1 MRNLITHSCGS
12 MIRPT
17 VVLLSLVL
25 TACVPFPHRSN
36 LTPGVAGSVTSH
48 GVPMPSAS
56 LRLVASSIAGP
67 CEGAT
72 RDFKTTNEGLF
83 YAPPIRQFNFFT
95 VVMAH
100 KFFPW
105 ALCIRQED
113 RWEVLHHERT
123 YTVDAGLVWLEE
135 ISCNE
140 GASWRCERKPNW
152 EPTPELIGEL
162 EKRNP

>member
-1 MRNLITHSCGS
+1 

-17 VVLLSLVL
+17 VVLLLLVL
-25 TACVPFPHRSN
+25 TACVPIPHRSN

-48 GVPMPSAS
+48 GVPIPSAS
-56 LRLVASSIAGP
+56 LRLVASGNVSP

-72 RDFKTTNEGLF
+72 RDFKSTKEGLF
-83 YAPPIRQFNFFT
+83 YAPPIRQFNFFM

-113 RWEVLHHERT
+113 SWAVLHHERT

-135 ISCNE
+135 ISCDE
-140 GASWRCERKPNW
+140 GADWRCERKPNW
-152 EPTPELIGEL
+152 EPSPELIREL